1 MPTLFRARP
10 ELRLFAAVVSLLTIS
25 CGGSQM
31 DLSTATD
38 RVERQVR
45 DVQAQLASEQYKS
58 SDVEQSEPFDCR
70 SESNELTGESSRE
83 VGFAVAFTGDPQP
96 LSDAVTRLMED
107 AGATLDGNEGVDRSS
122 VRWVLGGDYYELI
135 FQLPSV
141 GDLANFTG
149 ITECGSAA

>member
-1 MPTLFRARP
+1 
-10 ELRLFAAVVSLLTIS
+10 
-25 CGGSQM
+25 M

-135 FQLPSV
+135 FQRPSV